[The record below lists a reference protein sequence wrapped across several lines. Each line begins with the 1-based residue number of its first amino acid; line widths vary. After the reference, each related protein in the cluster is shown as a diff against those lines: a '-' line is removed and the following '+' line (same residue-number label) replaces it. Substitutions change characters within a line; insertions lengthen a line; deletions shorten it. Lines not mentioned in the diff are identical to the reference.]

1 MASRRKRGP
10 VALRHQLWLVLPLSI
25 TDGDRSEK
33 PVNSGIYGVGSNV
46 RFGSVAV
53 VPPNSSPMTGL
64 GWIADTQPGRMSAL
78 TDTGRSNAQE

>member
-46 RFGSVAV
+46 RFGSLAV
-53 VPPNSSPMTGL
+53 IQTNSSPMTGL
-64 GWIADTQPGRMSAL
+64 GWKADTRPGRTAAFP
-78 TDTGRSNAQE
+78 DTGH